1 MSDFDFG
8 SFLDFNTG
16 SDTSNTTNN
25 NQVYLNGQLL
35 DLLDEDTYKSLIAI
49 IQQAMNQIG
58 YR

>member
-16 SDTSNTTNN
+16 GGTSNTTNN